1 MFPLFAF
8 ELFEITPVGLFALI
22 GWAIAGACAGKL
34 LYRDDRKLKELQ
46 REAADLADELARHG
60 FQLLPPILHDI
71 GFLDFVKLKLDFKH
85 AVNVL
90 KDPAKRKAEFATL
103 LHGMIQYELDD
114 KKSNQSFVDDL
125 VQKALS
131 NGLKI
136 NLPSNGS
143 TALAAA
149 MELAPA
155 VAAK

>member
-1 MFPLFAF
+1 MFPLLGF

-46 REAADLADELARHG
+46 REASELADELARHG

-90 KDPAKRKAEFATL
+90 KDPAKRQVEFAQL
-103 LHGMIQYELDD
+103 LDGMIDFALND
-114 KKSNQSFVDDL
+114 KKTNQAFIDEL
-125 VQKALS
+125 VRKAQGA
-131 NGLKI
+131 GLKI
-136 NLPSNGS
+136 NAVASAAPAPSDGS
-143 TALAAA
+143 SAAA
-149 MELAPA
+149 
-155 VAAK
+155 AKA